1 MKQNTKYGQAAY
13 LTDEQLDLLI
23 NHLPEG
29 PHKVAVCVMRW
40 SASRI
45 SETLMLRWSDIT
57 ENKITY
63 IKPNTKN
70 NQTKKIDLHPRLK
83 EVLND
88 WEQVWYK
95 YPLKARRIASQ
106 SKVIKSEIIEP
117 QPNDWV
123 FKGRI
128 KGRHLSRKST
138 HTVLKRTLEQLGIE
152 EASSHSM
159 RRSMLTKLKD
169 IGYLESD
176 IMEIS
181 GHSDLNSLKKYL
193 KTSDKKKKEMIYAL
207 N

>member
-1 MKQNTKYGQAAY
+1 MEFFAHSINT
-13 LTDEQLDLLI
+13 LSELNDLEKGFGI
-23 NHLPEG
+23 E
-29 PHKVAVCVMRW
+29 
-40 SASRI
+40 
-45 SETLMLRWSDIT
+45 
-57 ENKITY
+57 
-63 IKPNTKN
+63 
-70 NQTKKIDLHPRLK
+70 IDLRDEKGNLVLGHDPLNTNYQDLTSFLK
-83 EVLND
+83 YVNG
-88 WEQVWYK
+88 
-95 YPLKARRIASQ
+95 RSIIAN
-106 SKVIKSEIIEP
+106 IKSERIEP